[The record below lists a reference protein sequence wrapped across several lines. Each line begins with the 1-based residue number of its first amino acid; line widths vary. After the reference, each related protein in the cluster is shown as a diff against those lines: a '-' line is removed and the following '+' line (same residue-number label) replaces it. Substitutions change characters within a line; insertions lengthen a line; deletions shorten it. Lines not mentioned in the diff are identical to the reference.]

1 MTEESFSSAVS
12 KPSFW
17 LLHTAGWLFYYLLML
32 ADNMLLLGN
41 YNALGCSILY
51 ILIPV
56 TLIGFVLTL
65 PVRYLYRHCW
75 NLPFVYQAAVIIA
88 VSALLASLWIVP
100 KNLLFY
106 WASGDDIFNLSANP
120 KFKWQHLFMM
130 VSNSFFIMMVWSSLY
145 FGINYHYRLV
155 QAQEQQ
161 LRSARLS
168 HLAQIRMLR
177 YQINPHFLFNTLN
190 ALSTL
195 VMKGDKPRSGK
206 MIEQLATFLRF
217 SLDSEPEKKIRLHD
231 EIKALMMY
239 LEIEKVRFSDRLDVE
254 VSVTP
259 EARMAMVPSM
269 LLQPLVENCI
279 KHAIAKMSDGGVIKV
294 QAWLE
299 NKMLHLQVA
308 DNGPLTDVN
317 QVNLSG
323 VGLQNIIERLEVLYG
338 QYQKLRM
345 DVQGSHGLRVTLVI
359 PFEEEP
365 WTELPLS

>member
-1 MTEESFSSAVS
+1 M

-17 LLHTAGWLFYYLLML
+17 LLQISGWLFYYLLML
-32 ADNMLLLGN
+32 ADNMLFIGN
-41 YNALGCSILY
+41 YNPLGSQMFY
-51 ILIPV
+51 ILMPV
-56 TLIGFVLTL
+56 TFLGFALTL
-65 PVRYLYRHCW
+65 PVRYLYQRCW
-75 NLPFVYQAAVIIA
+75 SLPFFSQAVVIFII
-88 VSALLASLWIVP
+88 SALLALLWIVP

-106 WASGDDIFNLSANP
+106 WVDGEDIFHLSANP
-120 KFKWQHLFMM
+120 KFHWKYLFMM

-217 SLDSEPEKKIRLHD
+217 SLDSEPEKKIRLYD

-279 KHAIAKMSDGGVIKV
+279 KHAIAKMSEGGVIKV

-338 QYQKLRM
+338 QHQKLRM